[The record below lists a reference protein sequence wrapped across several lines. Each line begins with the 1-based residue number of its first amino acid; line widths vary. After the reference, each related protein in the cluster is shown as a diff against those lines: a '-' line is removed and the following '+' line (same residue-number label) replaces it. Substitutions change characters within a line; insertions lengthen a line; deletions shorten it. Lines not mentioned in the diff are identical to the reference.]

1 MMTTIEKELREMTQV
16 RRYLPNDT
24 LEAYLEYASLYC
36 KEAWLAFHEEYLRRM
51 ELQIVIQ

>member
-1 MMTTIEKELREMTQV
+1 MTAIEKELKEMTQV
-16 RRYLPNDT
+16 KRYLPNDT